1 MSRIKKVA
9 FITEHVESLLKIPI
23 AKDRS
28 IYLGPSNITHMMRS
42 HPDDYSRYGEYIP
55 DILSSPDYV
64 GINPK
69 DGSIEYVKEFAVDSK
84 YVKVAVRISA
94 GVKYYARSIYSLNTN
109 RVNNFIRDNK
119 LIKV

>member
-1 MSRIKKVA
+1 MSSIEKVA
-9 FITEHVESLLKIPI
+9 LITEHIESLLKIPI
-23 AKDRS
+23 AEDRN
-28 IYLGPSNITHMMRS
+28 IYLGPSNIAHMLRS
-42 HPDDYSRYGEYIP
+42 HPEDYARYGEYIP

-69 DGSIEYVKEFAVDSK
+69 DGSIEYVKEFTVDSK

-94 GVKYYARSIYSLNTN
+94 GDKYYARSIYSLNTN

-119 LIKV
+119 LKKV